1 MFEPDDNQ
9 GIIVHFNSYD
19 QLLYKENYGGAQ
31 RNRAYVKIYVNR
43 KYVNEAYVYCDDEM
57 DGREYI
63 IINNTVEYLDQLNTL
78 PELPVILTMILD
90 KYKISHEDF
99 HSKKRDAYIVK
110 GRHLYMFILRKI
122 YEIPLLMCGKLTSR
136 NHASVLHA
144 CKTIQDAYDVDKR
157 FKKEFITIIN
167 KIYANEY
174 KHIHSSQRPEEIS

>member
-1 MFEPDDNQ
+1 
-9 GIIVHFNSYD
+9 
-19 QLLYKENYGGAQ
+19 
-31 RNRAYVKIYVNR
+31 
-43 KYVNEAYVYCDDEM
+43 
-57 DGREYI
+57 
-63 IINNTVEYLDQLNTL
+63 
-78 PELPVILTMILD
+78 MILD